1 MSTFGERCAEDVRC
15 YLTTNGLT
23 QSKLTGATLSE
34 LIDRRLKH
42 ETIQAKKKK
51 RLATEEDWI
60 LELEK
65 EPHLAGVNVRKEL
78 AAAQFWCKNNS
89 RQCTRKFF
97 VNWLN
102 RAEKSAIVSPG
113 GAKTAA
119 QKVNGHGPAGWLA
132 KLNERYPD
140 CVYAKGGLFEIKV
153 EADYEWSTVPKDIRE
168 IIAEALAQ

>member
-15 YLTTNGLT
+15 YLNTNGLT

-60 LELEK
+60 VELES

-78 AAAQFWCKNNS
+78 AAAQFWCKNNA

-102 RAEKSAIVSPG
+102 RAEKSSVVSGG
-113 GAKTAA
+113 GAKSPTEKPVG
-119 QKVNGHGPAGWLA
+119 QMPKEWLR

-140 CVYAKGGLFEIKV
+140 CTYAKGGIFEIKAETEYTWKGLPLV
-153 EADYEWSTVPKDIRE
+153 IRE
-168 IIAEALAQ
+168 TLSALP